1 MLLADLGDLL
11 ATGTTGVVGTDIFL
25 GLLPDTPAA
34 CVAVFETGGIGPEY
48 TMSGESPIETPTV
61 QLLARAASYAAAR
74 LKANQAFRVLSG
86 LRTRTINNVTYH
98 WAEALQSPF
107 LLERDDAD
115 RPVVACNYMIRKA
128 VSTG

>member
-11 ATGTTGVVGTDIFL
+11 ASGTTGVVGTDIFL
-25 GLLPDTPAA
+25 GMLPDTPAA
-34 CVAVFETGGIGPEY
+34 CWAVFETGGAGPEY
-48 TMSGESPIETPTV
+48 TMQGESPIETPSV
-61 QLLARAASYAAAR
+61 QLLARAATYATAR

-86 LRTRTINNVTYH
+86 LRTRTINSVMYH

-107 LLERDDAD
+107 LLERDDHD
-115 RPVVACNYMIRKA
+115 RPVVVCNYLLRKA